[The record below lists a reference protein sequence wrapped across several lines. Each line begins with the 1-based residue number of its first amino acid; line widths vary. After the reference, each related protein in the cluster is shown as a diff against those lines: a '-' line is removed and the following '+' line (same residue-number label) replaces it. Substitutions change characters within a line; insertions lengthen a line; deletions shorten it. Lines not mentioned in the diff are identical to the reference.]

1 MPIDPAEADLRR
13 LHRAKQL
20 THAVP
25 GPIGPAAVAFFNG
38 SVRKRQ
44 VKLERLAEAWAALVP
59 PVLGEHCALDGLH
72 RGTLTVLVDSSS
84 HRYELKQLLL
94 AGLED
99 QLLMRCRPAGLR
111 RVALR
116 PGRWYA
122 GGDGDDRRVTFG

>member
-1 MPIDPAEADLRR
+1 MPPDPDAHLRR
-13 LHRAKQL
+13 LHRVKQMAHP
-20 THAVP
+20 TP
-25 GPIGPAAVAFFNG
+25 GPIGPEAVAFFKG
-38 SVRKRQ
+38 SVQKQ
-44 VKLERLAEAWAALVP
+44 HTKLGKLAEAWSALVP

-72 RGTLTVLVDSSS
+72 RGTLTVIVDSSS

-111 RVALR
+111 KIALK

-122 GGDGDDRRVTFG
+122 GGDGDDRRVTFGG